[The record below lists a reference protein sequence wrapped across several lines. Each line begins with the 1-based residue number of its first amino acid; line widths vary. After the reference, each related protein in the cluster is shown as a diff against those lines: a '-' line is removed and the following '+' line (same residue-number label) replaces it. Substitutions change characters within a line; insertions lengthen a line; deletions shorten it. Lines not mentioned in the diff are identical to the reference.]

1 MIKRILYLH
10 GLDAVPKPEKVEL
23 LMKAGTILSP
33 KLNYRA
39 FKDDITLFNELADSI
54 KIENITNI
62 VGSSFG
68 GYMGFY
74 LSEFCKIPAVLFN
87 PAISF
92 KSLEVPVINAF
103 SNTAKTI
110 ILGIRDDVINPIET
124 EEFIKKHNYSNTKIL
139 KLDFEHQVSEEI
151 FAIAL
156 NYL

>member
-1 MIKRILYLH
+1 MIKKILYLH
-10 GLDAVPKPEKVEL
+10 GLDAVPKPEKIAIL
-23 LMKAGTILSP
+23 QQAGSVSAP

-39 FKDDITLFNELADSI
+39 LKDDFTLFNELADSI
-54 KIENITNI
+54 KIEQITNI

-74 LSEFCKIPAVLFN
+74 LSEFCKIPAILFN

-92 KSLEVPVINAF
+92 KSLDVPVTKIF
-103 SNTAKTI
+103 SDIPKTI
-110 ILGIRDDVINPIET
+110 ILGIRDDVVNPIET
-124 EEFIKKHNYSNTKIL
+124 EEFIIKNNYTNSNIV

-151 FAIAL
+151 FALAL